1 MISTFIKMVK
11 VTKDKERLRSCH
23 ELEDATKINEEY
35 WIRTGKKTGG
45 EGMVKIKQGCS
56 LANCRVPVLISWF

>member
-23 ELEDATKINEEY
+23 ELEDATKVNEEY
-35 WIRTGKKTGG
+35 WIGTEKRL
-45 EGMVKIKQGCS
+45 EERRWCWVGC
-56 LANCRVPVLISWF
+56 LGVRAWVLESK